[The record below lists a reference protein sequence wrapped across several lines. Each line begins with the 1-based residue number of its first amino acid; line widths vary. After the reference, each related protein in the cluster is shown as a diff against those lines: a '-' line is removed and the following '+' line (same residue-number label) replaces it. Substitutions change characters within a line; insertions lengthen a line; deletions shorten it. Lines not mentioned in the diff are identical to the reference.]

1 LTFILE
7 KARVLGPRLGAACAA
22 GLATALILARR
33 GVGSSSAQKSDAVE
47 LQSFHGLPLA
57 PRA

>member
-1 LTFILE
+1 
-7 KARVLGPRLGAACAA
+7 
-22 GLATALILARR
+22 LATALILARR